1 MDIKAK
7 IDEITA
13 KIKKDPSLKEQFM
26 KDPEKAL
33 EKLIGIDIP
42 DGMVDKVV
50 AGVKA
55 KLTGDALSGAV
66 DKIKNLF

>member
-13 KIKKDPSLKEQFM
+13 KIKKDPSLKDQFM

-50 AGVKA
+50 AGIKA
-55 KLTGDALSGAV
+55 KLTGDAIGGAV

>member
-13 KIKKDPSLKEQFM
+13 KIKKDPSLKDQFM

-50 AGVKA
+50 AGVKT